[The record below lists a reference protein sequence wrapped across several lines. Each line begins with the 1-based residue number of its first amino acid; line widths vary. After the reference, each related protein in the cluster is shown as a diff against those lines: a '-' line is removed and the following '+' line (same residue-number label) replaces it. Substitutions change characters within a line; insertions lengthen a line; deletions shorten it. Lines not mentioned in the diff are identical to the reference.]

1 MTFEL
6 DTKLNRDIARRDK
19 LIFGGYDQSKYC
31 GGVRRFEC
39 NVDLMNQLIKEGF
52 ADPDECQNDSPF
64 IKDFMDTVDGDES
77 VRFECY
83 AVDVNRDDCRVTIEG
98 IRAYIPDTDY
108 DRINLYVEQFRYAD
122 EFTFEHQG
130 DCFYLRAWW
139 D

>member
-6 DTKLNRDIARRDK
+6 DTKLNRDIIRRDK
-19 LIFGGYDQSKYC
+19 LIFGGYDQSKNC
-31 GGVRRFEC
+31 GGVRHFEC

-52 ADPDECQNDSPF
+52 ADPDECQNDSPS
-64 IKDFMDTVDGDES
+64 IKDFMDTVNGDES
-77 VRFECY
+77 VEFECY
-83 AVDVNRDDCRVTIEG
+83 AVDINRDDYRITIEG

-122 EFTFEHQG
+122 EFTFEHMD